1 MIFRATA
8 LSSPPAHGLSDDS
21 SPAAR
26 APVLTPGRPVGEA
39 LRAMAGHLL
48 REAHDILADERRD
61 GATAVHDIRKELKRW
76 RALLRLLAPFL
87 DDSSERLRADARTLA
102 GKLSAARDA
111 QSALDA
117 FHDAVDA
124 TLHLPPTLPPQS
136 LVTIHSRLEDLRKS
150 HQASLWD
157 EETRQQLSDYVTAA
171 AYQVS
176 HWSLAGIGFGDLADR
191 LATTYRRARRA
202 LPDNFESAQAEAL
215 HELRRRVIEHRYQ
228 MELVE
233 PAWPRLGRIWVDEA
247 QRLRN
252 RLGAF
257 QDLHI
262 LTQMAAPHHPLAA
275 WRSRLMPLI
284 AYRQAEHA
292 KAAARVAARL
302 FAEPP
307 KAFRRRLEALWA
319 AQDGADAV

>member
-1 MIFRATA
+1 MS
-8 LSSPPAHGLSDDS
+8 LSPAHGLSDVS
-21 SPAAR
+21 SPAVP
-26 APVLTPGRPVGEA
+26 APLLVPGRPVGEA
-39 LRAMAGHLL
+39 LKAMAGHLL
-48 REAHDILADERRD
+48 REAHDILADETRE

-76 RALLRLLAPFL
+76 RAMLRLLAPFL
-87 DDSSERLRADARTLA
+87 DESSERLRADARTLA
-102 GKLSAARDA
+102 RKLTAARDA
-111 QSALDA
+111 KSALDA

-124 TLHLPPTLPPQS
+124 TLHLPPTLAPRS
-136 LVTIHSRLEDLRKS
+136 LVTIHARLEELRRTN
-150 HQASLWD
+150 QATLWD

-176 HWSLAGIGFGDLADR
+176 HWTLADVSFGDLADR

-202 LPDNFESAQAEAL
+202 LPKNFETAQPEDL

-252 RLGAF
+252 RLGAY
-257 QDLHI
+257 QDLFI
-262 LTQMAAPHHPLAA
+262 LSQMAAPHHPLAA

-307 KAFRRRLEALWA
+307 KAFRRRLEALWS
-319 AQDGADAV
+319 AQDGATAG

>member
-1 MIFRATA
+1 MTE
-8 LSSPPAHGLSDDS
+8 
-21 SPAAR
+21 
-26 APVLTPGRPVGEA
+26 TPILQPGHPVGDA
-39 LRAMAGHLL
+39 LRALAGHLL
-48 REAHDILADERRD
+48 ADAHDIVEDRARD
-61 GATAVHDIRKELKRW
+61 SAVAVHDIRKAMKRW
-76 RALLRLLAPFL
+76 RSMLRLLAPFL
-87 DDSSERLRADARTLA
+87 GESSENLRVDARALA
-102 GKLSAARDA
+102 RALSAARDA

-136 LVTIHSRLEDLRKS
+136 LISIHARLQGLKDKL
-150 HQASLWD
+150 QAGSWD

-176 HWSLAGIGFGDLADR
+176 HWSLETITFADLADR
-191 LATTYRRARRA
+191 LAATYRRARKS
-202 LPDNFESAQAEAL
+202 LPEEWEKASPDEL

-252 RLGAF
+252 RLGAY
-257 QDLHI
+257 QDLAV
-262 LTQMAAPHHPLAA
+262 LTRFTAPHRELAP

-284 AYRQAEHA
+284 EYRQAEHV
-292 KAAARVAARL
+292 KSAARVAARL

-307 KAFRRRLEALWA
+307 KAFRRRLEALWE
-319 AQDGADAV
+319 AQDAA